1 MKNVFVE
8 GIQGAGKSTLVD
20 CLSKAL
26 PQLCV
31 YREGDY
37 SPVDLAWCAW
47 MTPGEHAA
55 MLNRFPALKEDIL
68 RLTTQEGSHLV
79 TAYTKIRTDD
89 SSVYRTFEDY
99 EIYNGRK
106 TLEEL
111 KEIIFARYEAYLG
124 TDALFECAF
133 FQNIIEEL
141 MLYHQLSDDEIVAFY
156 RELFG
161 RVKREDFLLLYLYSD
176 HLQENI
182 AAIRRE
188 RCDAQGREIWYEML
202 LSFFTN
208 CPYGK
213 AHGYAGFDDIINH
226 LCRRQQ
232 LEMRII
238 REVIGKRAV
247 VLASRRWEMEAVMA
261 QLA

>member
-1 MKNVFVE
+1 MKNIFVE
-8 GIQGAGKSTLVD
+8 GIQGAGKSTLVG
-20 CLSKAL
+20 CLAKAL
-26 PQLCV
+26 PRLRVC
-31 YREGDY
+31 REGDY

-47 MTPGEHAA
+47 MTPSEHAA
-55 MLNRFPALKEDIL
+55 MLERFPALKEEIL
-68 RLTTQEGSHLV
+68 RLTTQEGGRLV

-89 SSVYRTFEDY
+89 RSVYRAFEDY

-106 TLEEL
+106 TLEEFR
-111 KEIIFARYEAYLG
+111 EIVFARYEAYRG
-124 TDALFECAF
+124 TGGLFECAF

-141 MLYHQLSDDEIVAFY
+141 MLYQQLSDEEIVDFY
-156 RELFG
+156 RELYS
-161 RVKREDFLLLYLYSD
+161 RVNREEFLLLYLYSD
-176 HLQENI
+176 HLRENI

-202 LSFFTN
+202 LSFFTG

-213 AHGYAGFDDIINH
+213 AHGYTGFDDIIEH

-238 REVIGKRAV
+238 REVIGERAV
-247 VLASRRWEMEAVMA
+247 VLVSRQWDAEAVAA